1 MSMDIS
7 DFYQTFFDEADE
19 LLADMEQHLLV
30 LQPEAPDAEQLNA
43 IFRAAHSIKG
53 GAGTFGF
60 SVLQETT
67 HLMEN
72 LLDEARRGEMQLNT
86 DIINLFLETKDIM
99 QEQLDAYKQSQEPDA
114 ASFDYICQAL
124 RQLALEAKGETPS
137 AVTRLSVVAKSEP
150 QDEQS
155 RNQLPRRI
163 ILSRLKAGE
172 VDLLEEEL
180 GHLTTLTDVV
190 KGVDSLSAILPGDIA
205 EDDITAV
212 LCFVIEA
219 DQITFE
225 TVEVS
230 PKIST
235 PPVLKLAAEQA
246 PTGRVEREKTTRSS
260 ESTSIR
266 VAVEKVDQLIN
277 LVGELVITQSMLAQR
292 SSELDPVNHGDL
304 ITSMGQLQRNARDLQ
319 ESVMSIRMMPMEY
332 VFSRYP
338 RLVRDLAGKLGK
350 QVELTLV
357 GSSTELDKSLIERII
372 DPLTHLVRNSLDH
385 GIELPEKRLAAGKN
399 SVGNLILSAEHQG
412 GNICIEVTDDGA
424 GLNRERILAKA
435 ASQGLTVSENMSDDE
450 VAMLIFAPGF
460 STAEQVTDVSGRG
473 VGMDVVKR
481 NIQEMGG
488 HVEIQ
493 SKQGTGTTIRIL
505 LPLTLAIL
513 DGMSVRVADE
523 VFILP
528 LNAVMESLQPREAIN
543 FMVITKGA
551 GRIAEVGARFVLDG
565 MPGKQMA
572 IDADLNAG
580 LIGEDEAKKRR
591 SEVTQEADFYGSMDG
606 ASKFVRGDAIAGI
619 LIMVINVVGG
629 LLVGVLQ
636 HGMSMGHAAE
646 SYTLLTIGDGL
657 VAQIPALVI
666 STAAGVIVTRVSTDQ
681 DVGEQMV
688 NQLFSNPSVML
699 LSAAVLGL
707 LGLVPGMPNLVF
719 LLFTAGLLGL
729 AWWIRGREQKAPA
742 EPKPVKMA
750 ENNAV
755 VEATWNDVQLEDSL
769 GMEVGYRLSPMV
781 DFQQDGEL
789 LGRIR
794 SIRKKF
800 AQEMGFLPPVVHIR
814 DNMDLQPARYRILM
828 KGVEIGSGDAYPGR
842 WLAINPGTA
851 AGTLPG
857 EATVDPAFGLNAIWI
872 ESALKEQ
879 AQIQGYTV
887 VEASTVVATHLNHL
901 ISQHAAELFGRQEAQ
916 QLLDRVAQEMPKLTE
931 DLVPG
936 VVTLTTLHKVLQNL
950 LDEKVPIRDM
960 RTILETLAEHAPI
973 QSDPHEL
980 TAVVRVALGRAITQQ
995 WFPGKDEVHV
1005 IGLDTPLE
1013 RLLLQA
1019 LQGGGGLEP
1028 GLADRLLAQTQE
1040 ALSRQEMVG
1049 APPVLLVNHALR
1061 PLLSR
1066 FLRRSLPQLVVLSN
1080 LELSDNRHI
1089 RMTATIGGK

>member
-114 ASFDYICQAL
+114 DSFDYICQAL
-124 RQLALEAKGETPS
+124 RQLALEAKGEMPS
-137 AVTRLSVVAKSEP
+137 AVARLSVVTKSEP

-155 RNQLPRRI
+155 RCQSPRRI

-190 KGVDSLSAILPGDIA
+190 KGADSLSAILPGDIA

-230 PKIST
+230 PKTSP

-435 ASQGLTVSENMSDDE
+435 ASQGLTVSESMSDDE

-493 SKQGTGTTIRIL
+493 SKQATGTTIRIL

-528 LNAVMESLQPREAIN
+528 LNAVMESLQPREADLHPLAGGERVLEVRGEYLPIVELWKVFN
-543 FMVITKGA
+543 VAGAKTEATQGIVVILQSG
-551 GRIAEVGARFVLDG
+551 GRRYALLVD
-565 MPGKQMA
+565 Q
-572 IDADLNAG
+572 
-580 LIGEDEAKKRR
+580 LIGQHQVVVKNLESNYRK
-591 SEVTQEADFYGSMDG
+591 VP
-606 ASKFVRGDAIAGI
+606 GI
-619 LIMVINVVGG
+619 
-629 LLVGVLQ
+629 
-636 HGMSMGHAAE
+636 SAA
-646 SYTLLTIGDGL
+646 TILGDGS
-657 VAQIPALVI
+657 VALIVDVSALQAI
-666 STAAGVIVTRVSTDQ
+666 NREQRMANTAA
-681 DVGEQMV
+681 
-688 NQLFSNPSVML
+688 
-699 LSAAVLGL
+699 
-707 LGLVPGMPNLVF
+707 
-719 LLFTAGLLGL
+719 
-729 AWWIRGREQKAPA
+729 
-742 EPKPVKMA
+742 
-750 ENNAV
+750 
-755 VEATWNDVQLEDSL
+755 
-769 GMEVGYRLSPMV
+769 
-781 DFQQDGEL
+781 
-789 LGRIR
+789 
-794 SIRKKF
+794 
-800 AQEMGFLPPVVHIR
+800 
-814 DNMDLQPARYRILM
+814 
-828 KGVEIGSGDAYPGR
+828 
-842 WLAINPGTA
+842 
-851 AGTLPG
+851 
-857 EATVDPAFGLNAIWI
+857 
-872 ESALKEQ
+872 
-879 AQIQGYTV
+879 
-887 VEASTVVATHLNHL
+887 
-901 ISQHAAELFGRQEAQ
+901 
-916 QLLDRVAQEMPKLTE
+916 
-931 DLVPG
+931 
-936 VVTLTTLHKVLQNL
+936 
-950 LDEKVPIRDM
+950 
-960 RTILETLAEHAPI
+960 
-973 QSDPHEL
+973 
-980 TAVVRVALGRAITQQ
+980 
-995 WFPGKDEVHV
+995 
-1005 IGLDTPLE
+1005 
-1013 RLLLQA
+1013 
-1019 LQGGGGLEP
+1019 
-1028 GLADRLLAQTQE
+1028 
-1040 ALSRQEMVG
+1040 
-1049 APPVLLVNHALR
+1049 
-1061 PLLSR
+1061 
-1066 FLRRSLPQLVVLSN
+1066 
-1080 LELSDNRHI
+1080 
-1089 RMTATIGGK
+1089 

>member
-124 RQLALEAKGETPS
+124 RQLALEAKDETPS

-155 RNQLPRRI
+155 RSQSPRRI

-190 KGVDSLSAILPGDIA
+190 KGADSLSAILPGDIA

-225 TVEVS
+225 TVDVS

-528 LNAVMESLQPREAIN
+528 LNAVMESLQPREADLHPLAGGERVLEVRGEYLPIVELWKVFN
-543 FMVITKGA
+543 VAGAKTEATQGIVVILQSG
-551 GRIAEVGARFVLDG
+551 GRRYALLVD
-565 MPGKQMA
+565 Q
-572 IDADLNAG
+572 
-580 LIGEDEAKKRR
+580 LIG
-591 SEVTQEADFYGSMDG
+591 QHQ
-606 ASKFVRGDAIAGI
+606 
-619 LIMVINVVGG
+619 VV
-629 LLVGVLQ
+629 VK
-636 HGMSMGHAAE
+636 
-646 SYTLLTIGDGL
+646 
-657 VAQIPALVI
+657 
-666 STAAGVIVTRVSTDQ
+666 
-681 DVGEQMV
+681 
-688 NQLFSNPSVML
+688 
-699 LSAAVLGL
+699 
-707 LGLVPGMPNLVF
+707 NL
-719 LLFTAGLLGL
+719 
-729 AWWIRGREQKAPA
+729 
-742 EPKPVKMA
+742 
-750 ENNAV
+750 
-755 VEATWNDVQLEDSL
+755 
-769 GMEVGYRLSPMV
+769 
-781 DFQQDGEL
+781 
-789 LGRIR
+789 
-794 SIRKKF
+794 
-800 AQEMGFLPPVVHIR
+800 
-814 DNMDLQPARYRILM
+814 
-828 KGVEIGSGDAYPGR
+828 
-842 WLAINPGTA
+842 
-851 AGTLPG
+851 
-857 EATVDPAFGLNAIWI
+857 
-872 ESALKEQ
+872 
-879 AQIQGYTV
+879 
-887 VEASTVVATHLNHL
+887 
-901 ISQHAAELFGRQEAQ
+901 
-916 QLLDRVAQEMPKLTE
+916 
-931 DLVPG
+931 
-936 VVTLTTLHKVLQNL
+936 
-950 LDEKVPIRDM
+950 
-960 RTILETLAEHAPI
+960 
-973 QSDPHEL
+973 
-980 TAVVRVALGRAITQQ
+980 
-995 WFPGKDEVHV
+995 
-1005 IGLDTPLE
+1005 
-1013 RLLLQA
+1013 
-1019 LQGGGGLEP
+1019 
-1028 GLADRLLAQTQE
+1028 
-1040 ALSRQEMVG
+1040 
-1049 APPVLLVNHALR
+1049 
-1061 PLLSR
+1061 
-1066 FLRRSLPQLVVLSN
+1066 
-1080 LELSDNRHI
+1080 
-1089 RMTATIGGK
+1089 